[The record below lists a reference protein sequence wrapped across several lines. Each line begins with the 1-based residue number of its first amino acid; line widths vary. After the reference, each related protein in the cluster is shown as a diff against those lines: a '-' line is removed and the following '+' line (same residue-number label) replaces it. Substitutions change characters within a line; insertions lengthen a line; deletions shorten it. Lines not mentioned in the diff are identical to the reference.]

1 MQEERMQVLK
11 MVDEGKITVDE
22 AAKLLDTLKGGN
34 DTGRQFEE
42 KFKDFAQDMKEF
54 CKDVTCKI
62 NEMTKKA
69 EPKVKEFAKTVVT
82 KTAEVADNI
91 SQSLNEKIKD
101 MDDCCCEEICCDTD
115 KPVDNGPRP
124 VKEEKKKRQRRSR

>member
-22 AAKLLDTLKGGN
+22 ATKLLETLKGG
-34 DTGRQFEE
+34 DSGKQFEE
-42 KFKDFAQDMKEF
+42 KFKAFSQDMKEF

-69 EPKVKEFAKTVVT
+69 EPKIKEFTKNVVS
-82 KTAEVADNI
+82 KTADIADNI
-91 SQSLNEKIKD
+91 SQSLNEKVKN
-101 MDDCCCEEICCDTD
+101 MEEDCCEAPCECDEGA
-115 KPVDNGPRP
+115 PVCNGPKP
-124 VKEEKKKRQRRSR
+124 EQEEPAE